1 MKIKVVLIV
10 IISCLES
17 VAFSQSLNL
26 MKRSHFEA
34 EKIMAKV
41 IEWRH
46 DIHEYPELSN
56 LEFKTAAKVAQHMSD
71 LGLKVKEGVAKTGV
85 VGILVGDQP
94 GPVIALRADMDG
106 LPVTER
112 VELS

>member
-46 DIHEYPELSN
+46 DIHEYPELYQTWN
-56 LEFKTAAKVAQHMSD
+56 LKQ
-71 LGLKVKEGVAKTGV
+71 
-85 VGILVGDQP
+85 QP
-94 GPVIALRADMDG
+94 KSPNI
-106 LPVTER
+106 
-112 VELS
+112 